1 MRRYKN
7 DDEPAKQVRRYGY
20 TAGLKIS
27 VLSNFED
34 LFIYDTTAPVE
45 EADSRNKAL
54 IKAYHYTD
62 YENVAEELLRY
73 LGKDSV
79 YDGSFDEVW
88 MDITTNVEQISIDKL
103 FLNQINEWRLLLGQQ
118 IYAAMPTIEI
128 SYLGDVVQSYINK
141 ILFYVSVKI
150 EILRLIRLC

>member
-1 MRRYKN
+1 M
-7 DDEPAKQVRRYGY
+7 
-20 TAGLKIS
+20 KIS

-45 EADSRNKAL
+45 EADSRNKSL
-54 IKAYHYTD
+54 VKAYHYTD

-118 IYAAMPTIEI
+118 IYSAMPAIEI

>member
-1 MRRYKN
+1 M
-7 DDEPAKQVRRYGY
+7 
-20 TAGLKIS
+20 
-27 VLSNFED
+27 
-34 LFIYDTTAPVE
+34 
-45 EADSRNKAL
+45 

-62 YENVAEELLRY
+62 YENVTEELLRY
-73 LGKDSV
+73 LGKASV

-88 MDITTNVEQISIDKL
+88 MDITTNVEHISIDKL

-118 IYAAMPTIEI
+118 IYSAMPAIEI

-141 ILFYVSVKI
+141 ILFCVSAKT